1 MLFRSKKSTD
11 GEKGERESSPGRHFF
26 GILVDI
32 GMASILWNI
41 LLPALA
47 AGGLLLDVGLKKQ
60 ESIR

>member
-1 MLFRSKKSTD
+1 MGGNGKKSTD
-11 GEKGERESSPGRHFF
+11 GEKGGRESSPGRHLF
-26 GILVDI
+26 GVLFDI

-47 AGGLLLDVGLKKQ
+47 AGGLLLDVGLKKR